1 MLRRIARASTACHR
15 IAREKSHSRA
25 PRATHTTRAMSPATS
40 PTSTSTSR
48 RLVRGVVFDMDGTLC
63 VSAALDFTEMRRR
76 VGCETS
82 DILGEVDSWNEARR
96 TKAYE
101 IIGEMEREALKT
113 TVIAPGAMEVA
124 ATLDGMGI
132 PRALVTRNAASSVE
146 FFHDTVWTM
155 APFSPWLSREF
166 KPYKPA
172 PDSLLHIM
180 VGDSAKDDVVSGNA
194 AGALTVLLDSG
205 RTGKWAEEF
214 GVDKVPEQMVP
225 HFVCADMNE
234 LHVLLTQSG
243 HFEFKK

>member
-1 MLRRIARASTACHR
+1 
-15 IAREKSHSRA
+15 
-25 PRATHTTRAMSPATS
+25 MSPATS

-124 ATLDGMGI
+124 ATLDGM
-132 PRALVTRNAASSVE
+132 
-146 FFHDTVWTM
+146 
-155 APFSPWLSREF
+155 
-166 KPYKPA
+166 
-172 PDSLLHIM
+172 
-180 VGDSAKDDVVSGNA
+180 
-194 AGALTVLLDSG
+194 
-205 RTGKWAEEF
+205 
-214 GVDKVPEQMVP
+214 
-225 HFVCADMNE
+225 
-234 LHVLLTQSG
+234 
-243 HFEFKK
+243 

>member
-1 MLRRIARASTACHR
+1 
-15 IAREKSHSRA
+15 
-25 PRATHTTRAMSPATS
+25 MSPATS
-40 PTSTSTSR
+40 PTSTSTSTSR

-63 VSAALDFTEMRRR
+63 VSAALDFAEMRRR

-113 TVIAPGAMEVA
+113 TVIAPGAMDVA

-172 PDSLLHIM
+172 PDSLLHICELWGCSPSEIIM